1 MMYWFQAKADGF
13 LPGGASLHSCMIP
26 HGPDTK
32 TYEVNISST
41 TSRLQVVSLCA
52 FLFFGFIIIWLAR
65 PKWTVL
71 PWKFAKVTLLE
82 LPTFGSPVCFD
93 NSFDLQATIAGRNE
107 AGPHKIT
114 DTMAFMF
121 ESFLMPRTCPWALD
135 SPFRDHDY
143 YQCLIGLKSHFSCEK
158 TNGKTTDLQNG
169 LMEMGRQSHHE
180 WFGLE
185 TLTLALSSYLI
196 N

>member
-1 MMYWFQAKADGF
+1 MVSGKSWWVSSWWMVHDSSWSWYQDIWGKHLEHNFKI
-13 LPGGASLHSCMIP
+13 ASCFPLCLFVLRLYNNLI
-26 HGPDTK
+26 GQTK
-32 TYEVNISST
+32 MNCIAMKIGKSD
-41 TSRLQVVSLCA
+41 
-52 FLFFGFIIIWLAR
+52 I
-65 PKWTVL
+65 
-71 PWKFAKVTLLE
+71 LLE

-169 LMEMGRQSHHE
+169 LMEMRLQSHHE